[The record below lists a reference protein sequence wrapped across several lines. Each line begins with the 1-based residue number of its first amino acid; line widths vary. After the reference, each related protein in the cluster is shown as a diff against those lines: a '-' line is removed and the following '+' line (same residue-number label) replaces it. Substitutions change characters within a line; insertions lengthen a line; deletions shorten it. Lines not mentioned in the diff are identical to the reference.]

1 MARNMKRYA
10 EGDIVEGENSNID
23 DETRAR
29 ARKYVEDNADMEGS
43 LKFTPKSA
51 SPAKS
56 KMVTKEEL
64 EKSGMSL
71 RDYLNR
77 EQGLTRR
84 EGPAMPAKVTDTGSD
99 VARMLA
105 RAPKPALRQE
115 TYGERSKAMYDEGQR
130 VMAAKRAASAEADA
144 ANDRNRQAR
153 ILTGI
158 KKKSD
163 TNLGMGSTGLK
174 SGGKVKDSMYM
185 SFSKTGKPA
194 GMKPVTKMASGGSA
208 SSRGDG
214 IATKGKTRGKMC

>member
-1 MARNMKRYA
+1 MARNMKRKRFEDGGSVDPLEAANSSSDAQEIAGEAILKGMRDSAA
-10 EGDIVEGENSNID
+10 E
-23 DETRAR
+23 
-29 ARKYVEDNADMEGS
+29 
-43 LKFTPKSA
+43 TPKQRSV
-51 SPAKS
+51 S
-56 KMVTKEEL
+56 KAEL

-84 EGPAMPAKVTDTGSD
+84 EGSAMPAKVTDTGSD
-99 VARMLA
+99 VARMLT

-174 SGGKVKDSMYM
+174 SGGSV
-185 SFSKTGKPA
+185 SK
-194 GMKPVTKMASGGSA
+194 A

-214 IATKGKTRGKMC
+214 IAARGKTRGKMC

>member
-1 MARNMKRYA
+1 MNKKIKRFDDGGPVDPMEEA
-10 EGDIVEGENSNID
+10 NNSSAAQEIAGEEILKSMRD
-23 DETRAR
+23 SEMPKQRA
-29 ARKYVEDNADMEGS
+29 V
-43 LKFTPKSA
+43 
-51 SPAKS
+51 S
-56 KMVTKEEL
+56 KAEL
-64 EKSGMSL
+64 EKSGLSL
-71 RDYLNR
+71 RDFLNR

-84 EGPAMPAKVTDTGSD
+84 GDMAPKSAPKVTDTGD
-99 VARMLA
+99 DMARMKA

-130 VMAAKRAASAEADA
+130 VMAAKRAAAEEADS

-174 SGGKVKDSMYM
+174 K
-185 SFSKTGKPA
+185 
-194 GMKPVTKMASGGSA
+194 GGSVSKA

-214 IATKGKTRGKMC
+214 IATKGKTRGTMITMKNGGMC

>member
-1 MARNMKRYA
+1 MARNMKRKRFEDGGPVDPLEAANSSSDAQEIAGEAILKGMRDSAA
-10 EGDIVEGENSNID
+10 E
-23 DETRAR
+23 
-29 ARKYVEDNADMEGS
+29 
-43 LKFTPKSA
+43 TPKQRNV
-51 SPAKS
+51 S
-56 KMVTKEEL
+56 KAEL

-84 EGPAMPAKVTDTGSD
+84 EGSAMPAKVTDTGSD
-99 VARMLA
+99 VARMLT

-174 SGGKVKDSMYM
+174 SGGSV
-185 SFSKTGKPA
+185 SK
-194 GMKPVTKMASGGSA
+194 A

-214 IATKGKTRGKMC
+214 IAARGKTRGKMC

>member
-1 MARNMKRYA
+1 MKKVKRYA

-29 ARKYVEDNADMEGS
+29 ALKYVEDNANMQES
-43 LKFTPKSA
+43 PKFA

-153 ILTGI
+153 ILTDI

-163 TNLGMGSTGLK
+163 VNLGMGSTGLK
-174 SGGKVKDSMYM
+174 SGGSV
-185 SFSKTGKPA
+185 
-194 GMKPVTKMASGGSA
+194 A

-214 IATKGKTRGKMC
+214 IAVRGKTRGKMC